1 MKEILHQKAWEVL
14 KAGNYALAVKNWLDG
29 YALPD
34 SRLELKKIFRHIT
47 ALNEEA
53 PHPDLYAILGLIALD
68 HNEIFD
74 PNRENA
80 LTKCLDWSINGAKI
94 DPKHYHCNR
103 NAGSALYWLNDW
115 KGALGYYE
123 ISNQLCP
130 SPVLQ
135 IRIFNIQHRNQ
146 EHPDFSELKIS
157 AETDSGMEAYNA
169 GVEINRIL
177 DQSPD
182 MPETEKQ
189 RLTQL
194 KIKLYEHSYQ
204 LYKNGITGGNE
215 DQLNYDPHT
224 FAMCCNNL
232 ARELISRGAYD
243 EAIAIATEGI
253 EQSRFMFILLN
264 RMDSYSHAQMP
275 EKAISDAK
283 VLLEEYAHEMDFIT
297 LISVIDCL
305 AFSYSDLKQHEK
317 ALYWADEGL
326 KLYYEIDPADTILQH
341 ENVNR
346 CVTNFFIFKA
356 KASAVLGVEPDTAHD
371 SLEADYLLEN
381 MPDNPSLMISR
392 ADAFVKEGNWE
403 KALDCYNQAIHFGI
417 EQNKERSVQVAF
429 YNKGYILEAHL
440 KNNVAALESF
450 EQSMHYGNR
459 DFWCFYW
466 AVHAAYHLLEN
477 EKTVNYGTWALSV
490 MLSQEGVTDDVAA
503 EIYEHIGS
511 AQLDL
516 GNYDEAVNNLEQSL
530 QLNPLPHTRTNL
542 NMARS
547 HINKKGGFF
556 RSLFG
561 RNI

>member
-1 MKEILHQKAWEVL
+1 MKEILHQKAWEAL
-14 KAGNYALAVKNWLDG
+14 NAGNYALAAKNWLDG

-34 SRLELKKIFRHIT
+34 NRAELKKIFRHIT
-47 ALNEEA
+47 AINEQT

-74 PNRENA
+74 PNRETA
-80 LTKCLDWSINGAKI
+80 LTKCLDWSIAGAEI
-94 DPKHYHCNR
+94 DPEHYHCNR
-103 NAGSALYWLNDW
+103 NAGSALYWLNDR
-115 KGALGYYE
+115 KGALKYYE
-123 ISNQLCP
+123 ISNRLRP

-135 IRIFNIQHRNQ
+135 IRIFNIRQRNPEQ
-146 EHPDFSELKIS
+146 PDFSELKIS

-177 DQSPD
+177 GLNAD

-194 KIKLYEHSYQ
+194 KTKCYERSYQ
-204 LYKNGITGGNE
+204 LYKNAIGGNG
-215 DQLNYDPHT
+215 DVLNHDPHR

-232 ARELISRGAYD
+232 AREMTIRGDYY

-253 EQSRFMFILLN
+253 TQSRFMFILLN

-275 EKAISDAK
+275 EKAIADAQ
-283 VLLEEYAHEMDFIT
+283 VLLQEYAHEMEFIT
-297 LISVIDCL
+297 LIGVVDCL
-305 AFSYSDLKQHEK
+305 AFSYLDLKKYEE

-326 KLYYEIDPADTILQH
+326 KLYYETDPADTILQH
-341 ENVNR
+341 EDITR

-356 KASAVLGVEPDTAHD
+356 KASAALGVQTDTAED
-371 SLEADYLLEN
+371 AMEADGLLES

-392 ADAFVKEGNWE
+392 ADAFMKEGNWQ
-403 KALDCYNQAIHFGI
+403 KALDCYDQAVHFGL
-417 EQNKERSVQVAF
+417 EQNRERSVQVAF
-429 YNKGYILEAHL
+429 YNRGYIMEVHL
-440 KNNVAALESF
+440 KNSAAAMESF

-466 AVHAAYHLLEN
+466 AVHTAYHLLEN

-490 MLSQEGVTDDVAA
+490 MPGQEGVTDDVAA

-516 GNYDEAVNNLEQSL
+516 GNYDEAVKNLGQSL
-530 QLNPLPHTRTNL
+530 QLNELPHTRTNL
-542 NMARS
+542 NTARS

-556 RSLFG
+556 RSFFG
-561 RNI
+561 K

>member
-1 MKEILHQKAWEVL
+1 MKEILHQKAWEAL
-14 KAGNYALAVKNWLDG
+14 NAGNYALAAKNWVYG

-34 SRLELKKIFRHIT
+34 SRTELKKMFRQIT
-47 ALNEEA
+47 AINEEA

-68 HNEIFD
+68 YNEIFE

-80 LTKCLDWSINGAKI
+80 LAKCLDWSIAGAEI

-123 ISNQLCP
+123 ISNQIRN

-135 IRIFNIQHRNQ
+135 IRIFNIRHINLDHQ
-146 EHPDFSELKIS
+146 DFSEFKIS
-157 AETDSGMEAYNA
+157 TETDSGMEAYNA

-177 DQSPD
+177 DQFPQMAD
-182 MPETEKQ
+182 MEKQ
-189 RLTQL
+189 HLIQLKTQL
-194 KIKLYEHSYQ
+194 YERSYL
-204 LYKNGITGGNE
+204 LYKNAIEGNGDE
-215 DQLNYDPHT
+215 LNHDPHT

-232 ARELISRGAYD
+232 ARELSIRGDYGG
-243 EAIAIATEGI
+243 AIAIATEGI
-253 EQSRFMFILLN
+253 MQSRFMFILLN

-275 EKAISDAK
+275 EKAIADAQ
-283 VLLEEYAHEMDFIT
+283 VLLEEYSHQMDFIT

-305 AFSYSDLKQHEK
+305 AFSYSDLKRYEE

-326 KLYYEIDPADTILQH
+326 KHYYEIDPADTILQH
-341 ENVNR
+341 EDVTR

-356 KASAVLGVEPDTAHD
+356 KASVALGLETDTTNDAV
-371 SLEADYLLEN
+371 EADYLLES

-392 ADAFVKEGNWE
+392 ADAFMKEGNWQ
-403 KALDCYNQAIHFGI
+403 KALDCYNQAIHFGV
-417 EQNKERSVQVAF
+417 EQNKHRSVQVAF
-429 YNKGYILEAHL
+429 YNQGYILEVHL
-440 KNNVAALESF
+440 KNSTAALESF

-466 AVHAAYHLLEN
+466 AVHTAYHLLEN

-490 MLSQEGVTDDVAA
+490 MPGQGGVTDDITA

-516 GNYDEAVNNLEQSL
+516 GNYDEAVKYLEQSL
-530 QLNPLPHTRTNL
+530 QLNDLPHTRTNL
-542 NMARS
+542 NKARS

-556 RSLFG
+556 RNFFG
-561 RNI
+561 K

>member
-1 MKEILHQKAWEVL
+1 MKEILHQKAWEAL
-14 KAGNYALAVKNWLDG
+14 NAGNYALAAKNWLDG

-34 SRLELKKIFRHIT
+34 SRAELKKIFRRIM
-47 ALNEEA
+47 ALNEET

-80 LTKCLDWSINGAKI
+80 LKKCLDWSITGVEM

-103 NAGSALYWLNDW
+103 NAGSALYWLNDR
-115 KGALGYYE
+115 KGALKYYE
-123 ISNQLCP
+123 ISNRLRP

-135 IRIFNIQHRNQ
+135 IRIFNIRQRNP
-146 EHPDFSELKIS
+146 EHPDFSEVKIS
-157 AETDSGMEAYNA
+157 ADTNSGMEAYNA

-177 DQSPD
+177 DQNPD
-182 MPETEKQ
+182 MPEPEKQ

-194 KIKLYEHSYQ
+194 KTKCYERSYQ
-204 LYKNGITGGNE
+204 LYKNAIEGNGDE
-215 DQLNYDPHT
+215 LNHDPHT

-232 ARELISRGAYD
+232 ARELTIRGDYD

-253 EQSRFMFILLN
+253 AQSRFMFILLN

-275 EKAISDAK
+275 EKAIADAQ
-283 VLLEEYAHEMDFIT
+283 VLLQEYAHEMDFIT
-297 LISVIDCL
+297 LIGVIDCL
-305 AFSYSDLKQHEK
+305 AFSYSDLKEYEE

-326 KLYYEIDPADTILQH
+326 KLYYETDPADTILQY
-341 ENVNR
+341 EDVTR

-356 KASAVLGVEPDTAHD
+356 KASAALGVETDTTDDAV
-371 SLEADYLLEN
+371 EADGLLES

-392 ADAFVKEGNWE
+392 ADAFMKEGNWQ
-403 KALDCYNQAIHFGI
+403 KALDCYDQAIHFGL
-417 EQNKERSVQVAF
+417 EQNRERSVQVAF
-429 YNKGYILEAHL
+429 YNRGYILEVHL
-440 KNNVAALESF
+440 KNSAAAMESF

-466 AVHAAYHLLEN
+466 AVHTAYHLLQN

-490 MLSQEGVTDDVAA
+490 MPGQEGVTDDVAA

-516 GNYDEAVNNLEQSL
+516 GNYEEAVKNLGQSL
-530 QLNPLPHTRTNL
+530 QLNELPHTRANL
-542 NMARS
+542 NTVRS
-547 HINKKGGFF
+547 HISKKGGFF
-556 RSLFG
+556 RSFFG
-561 RNI
+561 K

>member
-1 MKEILHQKAWEVL
+1 MKEILHQKAWEAL
-14 KAGNYALAVKNWLDG
+14 NAGNYALAARNWLDG

-34 SRLELKKIFRHIT
+34 SLAELKKIFRHIT
-47 ALNEEA
+47 ALSEEA

-80 LTKCLDWSINGAKI
+80 LTKCLDWSINGAGI
-94 DPKHYHCNR
+94 DPEHYHCSR

-123 ISNQLCP
+123 ISNQLRS

-135 IRIFNIQHRNQ
+135 IRIFNIRHRNQ
-146 EHPDFSELKIS
+146 KHPDFSELKIS
-157 AETDSGMEAYNA
+157 ADTNSGMEAYNA

-177 DQSPD
+177 AQNPD
-182 MPETEKQ
+182 MAETEKQ

-194 KIKLYEHSYQ
+194 KIELYERSYQ
-204 LYKNGITGGNE
+204 LYKNAITGGNGDE
-215 DQLNYDPHT
+215 LNHDPHT
-224 FAMCCNNL
+224 FAMSCNNL
-232 ARELISRGAYD
+232 ARELTIRGAYQ
-243 EAIAIATEGI
+243 EAIAIASEGI
-253 EQSRFMFILLN
+253 AQSRFMFILLN
-264 RMDSYSHAQMP
+264 RMDSYSHARMP

-283 VLLEEYAHEMDFIT
+283 LLLEEYADEMDFIT

-305 AFSYSDLKQHEK
+305 AFSHSDLKQHEE
-317 ALYWADEGL
+317 ALYWANEGL
-326 KLYYEIDPADTILQH
+326 QLYYETDPADTILQH
-341 ENVNR
+341 EDVTR

-356 KASAVLGVEPDTAHD
+356 KASATLGAETDTTNNAV
-371 SLEADYLLEN
+371 EADYLLEN

-392 ADAFVKEGNWE
+392 ADAFVKEGKWE
-403 KALDCYNQAIHFGI
+403 KALDCYDQAIHFGL
-417 EQNKERSVQVAF
+417 EQNRERSVQVAF
-429 YNKGYILEAHL
+429 YNQGYILEVHL
-440 KNNVAALESF
+440 KNSAAALESF

-466 AVHAAYHLLEN
+466 AVHTAYHLLEN

-490 MLSQEGVTDDVAA
+490 MPVQEGVTDDVAA

-516 GNYDEAVNNLEQSL
+516 GNYDEAVKNLQQSL
-530 QLNPLPHTRTNL
+530 QLNDLPHTRTNL
-542 NMARS
+542 NTARS

-561 RNI
+561 K